1 MKKIKREDY
10 EKIKTE
16 KDKISELKENLAN
29 LEVTKYY
36 LMEELI
42 ELQKRFNI
50 LLASIYNEYDIKDT
64 NFSINPN
71 TLEIITFN
79 NDNDNTTKIK
89 RKKKKDKK
97 KK

>member
-1 MKKIKREDY
+1 MKKIKKEDY
-10 EKIKTE
+10 ENIKKY
-16 KDKISELKENLAN
+16 KDQITELKENLAN
-29 LEVTKYY
+29 LEVTKYH

-50 LLASIYNEYDIKDT
+50 ILASIYNEYDIKDT

-71 TLEIITFN
+71 TLEIVTFN
-79 NDNDNTTKIK
+79 NDNTTKTK
-89 RKKKKDKK
+89 RKKNIDKK

>member
-50 LLASIYNEYDIKDT
+50 ILASIYNEYDIKDT

-71 TLEIITFN
+71 TLEIVTFN
-79 NDNDNTTKIK
+79 NDNTTKTK
-89 RKKKKDKK
+89 RKKNIDKK

>member
-79 NDNDNTTKIK
+79 NDNTTKIK
-89 RKKKKDKK
+89 RKKNIDKK